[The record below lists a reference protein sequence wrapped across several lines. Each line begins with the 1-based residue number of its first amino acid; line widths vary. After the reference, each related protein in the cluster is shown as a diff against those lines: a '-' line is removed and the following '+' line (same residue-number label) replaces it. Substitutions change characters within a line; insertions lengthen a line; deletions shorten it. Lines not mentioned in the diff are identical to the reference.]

1 MNVEQQEVVDF
12 FHKHAP
18 LNSLTEAQLQL
29 VLSNLE
35 ISYFKAGSPILSFDE
50 PANYWFVIRS
60 GAVEVFRR
68 DGQLYN
74 RLCEGGYF
82 GEFGLLRGKKVR
94 FPAKALEDTLCYMIP
109 GPVFTTLFEESEPFA
124 SYVEIEDNTRLK
136 QAVSRQQQSNVLFT
150 ANVHSLISA
159 PPLCLVGDTP
169 LQEAAATMAAA
180 NQTALI
186 VQDQPGGP
194 MGIVTDHDF
203 RDRVVAQ
210 GLPYS
215 TPLKQIMTA
224 NPRTVMHNQLV
235 FEAMMLMLRHNTQ
248 HLPVLKD
255 GEVVGVVSQSDLVK
269 YQSRNSLFLVNS
281 IFNANSVE
289 ELAALKKDVQEA
301 FVRMVQEDANSRM
314 VGSAMAAIGRSFKQK
329 LLELAVQQFG
339 PPPVPCCFLALGS
352 MAREEQLIVTDQD
365 NALVLAEH
373 YSPAEHGEYFEQ
385 LARFVCDGLD
395 ACGYDYCT
403 GNIMASNPKWRM
415 TLAAWKATFTEWIE
429 KPNAESLLNSNVFF
443 DLDGVWGEQ
452 DFAAQLN
459 QLIRS
464 KANTSYRFLASM
476 ARNALLRTP
485 PLGFFKDFVMETDGS
500 QTQTINMKRR
510 GTAPLADLIR
520 VHALSIGSKSRNSF
534 ARLADIEKSGILA
547 KGQAANIRDAME
559 LIASVR
565 TRHQAV
571 AVAAG
576 HAPNNNVD
584 PKQLSDFERKN
595 LKDAFQI
602 LSDAQT
608 FLKFRYQSSRGN

>member
-1 MNVEQQEVVDF
+1 MNAEQQEVVDF
-12 FHKHAP
+12 FQKHAP
-18 LNSLTEAQLQL
+18 LNSLTEAQLKL
-29 VLSNLE
+29 VLANLE

-109 GPVFTTLFEESEPFA
+109 EPVFTTLFEESEPFA

-150 ANVHSLISA
+150 ANVSSLLSGS
-159 PPLCLVGDTP
+159 LLRLTGDTP

-194 MGIVTDHDF
+194 IGIVTDHDF

-215 TPLKQIMTA
+215 TPLRQIMTA
-224 NPRTVMHNQLV
+224 NPHTVMHNQLV
-235 FEAMMLMLRHNTQ
+235 FEAMMRMLRHNTQ

-329 LLELAVQQFG
+329 LLELAVQQLG
-339 PPPVPCCFLALGS
+339 QPPVPCCFLALGS

-365 NALVLAEH
+365 NALVLADNF
-373 YSPAEHGEYFEQ
+373 SPTEHGEYFEQ

-403 GNIMASNPKWRM
+403 GQIMASNPKWRM
-415 TLAAWKATFTEWIE
+415 TLSAWKATFTEWIE

-459 QLIRS
+459 QLIRG

-576 HAPNNNVD
+576 QVPNNNVD

-602 LSDAQT
+602 LSDAQS

>member
-1 MNVEQQEVVDF
+1 
-12 FHKHAP
+12 
-18 LNSLTEAQLQL
+18 
-29 VLSNLE
+29 
-35 ISYFKAGSPILSFDE
+35 
-50 PANYWFVIRS
+50 
-60 GAVEVFRR
+60 
-68 DGQLYN
+68 
-74 RLCEGGYF
+74 
-82 GEFGLLRGKKVR
+82 
-94 FPAKALEDTLCYMIP
+94 
-109 GPVFTTLFEESEPFA
+109 
-124 SYVEIEDNTRLK
+124 
-136 QAVSRQQQSNVLFT
+136 
-150 ANVHSLISA
+150 
-159 PPLCLVGDTP
+159 
-169 LQEAAATMAAA
+169 
-180 NQTALI
+180 
-186 VQDQPGGP
+186 
-194 MGIVTDHDF
+194 
-203 RDRVVAQ
+203 
-210 GLPYS
+210 
-215 TPLKQIMTA
+215 MTA

-255 GEVVGVVSQSDLVK
+255 GEVVGVVSQADLVK

-289 ELAALKKDVQEA
+289 ELATLKKDVQEA
-301 FVRMVQEDANSRM
+301 FVRMVHEDANSRM

-339 PPPVPCCFLALGS
+339 PPPVACCFLALGS

-365 NALVLAEH
+365 NALVLADD
-373 YSPAEHGEYFEQ
+373 YDPALHGEYFEK
-385 LARFVCDGLD
+385 LAKLVCDGLD

-415 TLAAWKATFTEWIE
+415 PLAAWKATFTAWIE
-429 KPNAESLLNSNVFF
+429 KPDPESLLNSNVFF

-459 QLIRS
+459 QLIRG

-534 ARLADIEKSGILA
+534 ARLADVEKSGILA
-547 KGQAANIRDAME
+547 KGQAANVRDAME

-565 TRHQAV
+565 IRHQAI

-576 HAPNNNVD
+576 QVPNNNVD

-602 LSDAQT
+602 LSDAQS